1 MHKYFPKLYKLKKIR
16 NESYLKIF
24 YKFNLK
30 LRFLPN
36 FHRNIQK
43 IFNLEINNNYILGE
57 LGFIELKSGE
67 IFCGNIAKEYH
78 IRQFNFI
85 KDLLKKKILKE
96 NYLVALDISKR
107 YQSLNWLCG
116 KSNEIFKKNCGVF
129 IEVGSYLSH
138 KAIKI
143 NKTFFYH
150 PNSKILCFEL
160 DKNNFEIANRN
171 VKMNNCKNIKNYN
184 LAISNSNNITEYYS
198 KGRQINSLEKIINTF
213 GEKKITESISLDK
226 IIEIEK
232 IKEIDLIYV
241 TVNGSEHKV
250 LEGLSNNINK
260 VKHILIV
267 SQYIKDSF
275 DQSVQFLKKNNFTL
289 QIINKN
295 IYAKNN
301 IF

>member
-1 MHKYFPKLYKLKKIR
+1 M
-16 NESYLKIF
+16 KIF

-30 LRFLPN
+30 LRFFPN
-36 FHRNIQK
+36 FPSNVQK
-43 IFNLEINNNYILGE
+43 IFNLEINNNYILKE

-107 YQSLNWLCG
+107 YQSLDWLCG

-198 KGRQINSLEKIINTF
+198 KGRQRNSLEKIINTF
-213 GEKKITESISLDK
+213 GEKK
-226 IIEIEK
+226 
-232 IKEIDLIYV
+232 
-241 TVNGSEHKV
+241 
-250 LEGLSNNINK
+250 NN
-260 VKHILIV
+260 
-267 SQYIKDSF
+267 
-275 DQSVQFLKKNNFTL
+275 
-289 QIINKN
+289 
-295 IYAKNN
+295 
-301 IF
+301 